1 MSWSSTAQMPM
12 KPVGWWVNPT
22 GPRDALRTTWEK
34 APSWA
39 IASIMAASAILLS
52 PAVVSEK
59 HVSPNVCAAQAHSL
73 APSLSSTA
81 ALTAPI
87 KNVNAQTVSPTV
99 VAVRN
104 MSITAPV
111 TAVNATAF
119 APTVSATVAI
129 TSGIRAANAT
139 MSVPSS
145 VASTRNVDI
154 SVASHWF
161 DVTVMHGTA
170 SVVAEKNVAA
180 TISRAE
186 TFMWLMVTVV
196 AQKQVSAPIA
206 TANAT
211 MPAPTVVTEKVVTA
225 PISAANALSFAYS
238 YFGDGPTV
246 AYTANCSV
254 TAPISRA
261 NASVATPT
269 NVVAQKQVSP
279 PIAAAQATLPAPTV
293 SQLSPLVVLAMRANT
308 QMPKPTVVYGA
319 LYGFAASTV
328 FNIPNQFAYFGIW
341 GVGGGNGGTGGG
353 ASYVSGGGGAAGSWN
368 GSTWER
374 DVTLDITVRQLNINV
389 GGGGA
394 GGGCNLVPG
403 NPGGNTSVTHQ
414 FGTMFIASGGNAN
427 AGWNDWTGRG
437 VGNIDLYGYSIGGGY
452 GNGGN
457 GGAGGLFGCA
467 AGGNPGVG
475 GGVWVYAFT
484 KPDWVPPIWTVI
496 PNANATSP
504 APTVVATKN
513 VSVSAPIATA
523 NATSPAPGVSQAVPL
538 TFDNVSS
545 ATDNYTAASY
555 SWSHTAT
562 AGATAY
568 VIVNHYYYVASIT
581 SVTYDGT
588 PMTLIGSIN
597 YYSPYGAMYLYKLAN
612 VPGGAKTVAVNSSAT
627 VYSSAICITV
637 NNVTTTGTPVA
648 TTVVGQT
655 DSRSL
660 TCPAGG
666 LVMQAFGGLQSYPV
680 TPTGGTLRAN
690 IKTASNFFGTC
701 ASTASATTTF
711 GVTMSISEYV
721 GGIGVVLS

>member
-139 MSVPSS
+139 MVAPTFSS
-145 VASTRNVDI
+145 TEAFTAPTVVANATMP
-154 SVASHWF
+154 
-161 DVTVMHGTA
+161 TPT
-170 SVVAEKNVAA
+170 VVAEKKVAA

-196 AQKQVSAPIA
+196 AEKKVSAPIVA
-206 TANAT
+206 ANAT

-353 ASYVSGGGGAAGSWN
+353 ASYIAGGGGAAGSWN
-368 GSTWER
+368 GATWER

-403 NPGGNTSVTHQ
+403 APGGSTSVTHQ

-437 VGNIDLYGYSIGGGY
+437 AGNIDLYGYSIGGGY

-467 AGGNPGVG
+467 AGGNPGAG
-475 GGVWVYAFT
+475 GCCWVYAST
-484 KPDWVPPIWTVI
+484 KPGFLPPIWVDT
-496 PNANATSP
+496 PMRANATMP
-504 APTVVATKN
+504 VPTVLATKN
-513 VSVSAPIATA
+513 IAAPIKNVNVTVSAPTISATVALIAPTKNV
-523 NATSPAPGVSQAVPL
+523 NATK
-538 TFDNVSS
+538 
-545 ATDNYTAASY
+545 
-555 SWSHTAT
+555 
-562 AGATAY
+562 
-568 VIVNHYYYVASIT
+568 T
-581 SVTYDGT
+581 SVT
-588 PMTLIGSIN
+588 
-597 YYSPYGAMYLYKLAN
+597 
-612 VPGGAKTVAVNSSAT
+612 VSAT
-627 VYSSAICITV
+627 VAITAPIKNV
-637 NNVTTTGTPVA
+637 NVAVPVHGVTTSTWFPYVLPFSLATVSSFPMTFTYEFSEPSNTELPFTLPFDTGTIN
-648 TTVVGQT
+648 G
-655 DSRSL
+655 S
-660 TCPAGG
+660 
-666 LVMQAFGGLQSYPV
+666 
-680 TPTGGTLRAN
+680 
-690 IKTASNFFGTC
+690 
-701 ASTASATTTF
+701 
-711 GVTMSISEYV
+711 
-721 GGIGVVLS
+721 